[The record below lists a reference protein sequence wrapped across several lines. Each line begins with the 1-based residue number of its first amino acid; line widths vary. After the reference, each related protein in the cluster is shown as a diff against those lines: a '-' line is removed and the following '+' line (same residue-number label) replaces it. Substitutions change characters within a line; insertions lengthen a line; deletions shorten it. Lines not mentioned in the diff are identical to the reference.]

1 MSTTRYATFCQRRCI
16 FNVASSRR
24 RVPFLSGPVGGSAL
38 KGGGHILAVP
48 SHASRG
54 ACCHCRYPQSRNDH
68 AHASYGSIVPDHP
81 GQIEYQRRRMWT
93 EESSQQ
99 IGLVDNTVLSTIV
112 IVIRQL
118 FGGCRQLLSY
128 RNDFV
133 KLCCSLR
140 DTSDVCTPVSMFFSC
155 KAISCGLQKVSRKFS
170 ADRLLVCFVCKSVA
184 QMIFRS
190 LNYIDDLLLWKAIVT
205 RHVKKLEGSFAAI
218 SLNLLQSETSVLPK
232 WHLVNR

>member
-38 KGGGHILAVP
+38 KGGGHVLVVP

-81 GQIEYQRRRMWT
+81 DQIEYQRRRMWT

-140 DTSDVCTPVSMFFSC
+140 DTSDVCTPVCMFFFMQDDILWSPESFKKVLGWPIFSLPRLEVSC
-155 KAISCGLQKVSRKFS
+155 SDDIS
-170 ADRLLVCFVCKSVA
+170 KSELY
-184 QMIFRS
+184 R
-190 LNYIDDLLLWKAIVT
+190 
-205 RHVKKLEGSFAAI
+205 RPSFMKG
-218 SLNLLQSETSVLPK
+218 NCD
-232 WHLVNR
+232 

>member
-99 IGLVDNTVLSTIV
+99 IGLVDNTVLSAIV

-133 KLCCSLR
+133 KLCRSLR
-140 DTSDVCTPVSMFFSC
+140 DTSDVCTPVCMFFFMQGDILWSPESFKEVLGWPTFSLLRLEVSC
-155 KAISCGLQKVSRKFS
+155 SDDIS
-170 ADRLLVCFVCKSVA
+170 KSELY
-184 QMIFRS
+184 R
-190 LNYIDDLLLWKAIVT
+190 
-205 RHVKKLEGSFAAI
+205 RPSFMKG
-218 SLNLLQSETSVLPK
+218 NCD
-232 WHLVNR
+232 